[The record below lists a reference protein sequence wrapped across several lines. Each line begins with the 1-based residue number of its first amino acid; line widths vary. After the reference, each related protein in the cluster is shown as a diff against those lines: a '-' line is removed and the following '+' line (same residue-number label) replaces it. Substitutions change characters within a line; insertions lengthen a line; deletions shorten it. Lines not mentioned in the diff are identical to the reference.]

1 MAAIWLFVAL
11 GYLLLYVFAAV
22 PDAHVQ
28 ALLPAAASAERSQSS
43 SLHHLLPFDYAMN
56 PLQFQLRDQ
65 LRHQNWQGSSLP
77 ASCIAS
83 AASVSPADG
92 FLHRH
97 EVPAEAVLDAFSLS
111 HVW

>member
-22 PDAHVQ
+22 QDHHV
-28 ALLPAAASAERSQSS
+28 PAAASAERS
-43 SLHHLLPFDYAMN
+43 LLLFDSDYYYAMN
-56 PLQFQLRDQ
+56 PLQLQLQD
-65 LRHQNWQGSSLP
+65 QNWQGSSLP

-83 AASVSPADG
+83 VAAAAADG
-92 FLHRH
+92 NPHHH
-97 EVPAEAVLDAFSLS
+97 EVPVLAALDDASSYSSLS